1 VKYFLLLL
9 TVLILLAG
17 CSPQESF
24 GEPITEGEPTP
35 IPTAVVP
42 SRPVYTVERGD
53 VIDARSFFGR
63 VSPIVS
69 EPLRFTFEGR
79 VIAVH
84 YNRGDLVQE
93 SDVIAELDTAVLEQA
108 LSIAQSDLEIAQ
120 SLLDNV
126 QNQVEFETQRAQLS
140 LNLAQLSLDY
150 TTSQADTPP
159 TEAQAF
165 EISRLEIERDLAQLA
180 LDEVNSVIDPQLQV
194 DVTRAEERID
204 EILGQIE
211 QMYLVAPM
219 DGTITSLQV
228 DIGDIVSA
236 FDAIGLVSDE
246 TNLEVRDTLA
256 TEVVEELVEGMPA
269 QLTVANRPSEPV
281 PGTILIL
288 PAPFGTGDDE
298 FVHVRFDDPSQA
310 TDFVVGDRVAINVV
324 VNESLGALWL
334 PLAAI
339 REFNGRNFVVVE
351 EDGAQ
356 RRVDVVL
363 GIQGDGRVEILEG
376 VEEGQTVIGQ

>member
-1 VKYFLLLL
+1 VRYFLLLITGL
-9 TVLILLAG
+9 MLLAG

-24 GEPITEGEPTP
+24 GDPITEGEPTP

-42 SRPVYTVERGD
+42 NRPVYQVERGD
-53 VIDARSFFGR
+53 IIDARSFFGR
-63 VSPIVS
+63 VSPIIS
-69 EPLRFTFEGR
+69 QPLRFTFAGR

-84 YNRGDLVQE
+84 FDRGDLVE
-93 SDVIAELDTAVLEQA
+93 EGDVIAELDTAVLEQA
-108 LSIAQSDLEIAQ
+108 LEIAQSDLEIAQ

-126 QNQVEFETQRAQLS
+126 QSQIVFQTQRAQLT

-150 TTSQADTPP
+150 ATAQADTPP

-165 EISRLEIERDLAQLA
+165 EISRLQIERDLAQLA

-194 DVTRAEERID
+194 DVTRAEDRID
-204 EILGQIE
+204 DILAQIE
-211 QMYLVAPM
+211 QMYLLAPM
-219 DGTITSLQV
+219 DGTITSMQIEV
-228 DIGDIVSA
+228 GDVVGE
-236 FDAIGLVSDE
+236 FDAVGLVSDE

-256 TEVVEELVEGMPA
+256 SEVVEELVEGMPA
-269 QLTVANRPSEPV
+269 QLTVANRPSEAI
-281 PGTILIL
+281 PGTVLIL
-288 PAPFGTGDDE
+288 PAPFGSGDDE
-298 FVHVRFDDPSQA
+298 FVHIRFDDPSQA

-324 VNESLGALWL
+324 VNESLAALWL

-363 GIQGDGRVEILEG
+363 GIQGEGRVEILEG